1 MVTSLVVYGLPGNGK
16 TYAAGFLS
24 KNLNTK
30 LIPFDG
36 VINVISEYVRKKNG
50 GKNSPIEF
58 TGSSYPGIFQN
69 SEDFNGFRDDLD
81 QLISENDKFFKNFYK
96 KFIENKSTL
105 VNYESG
111 FSERAIDLGR
121 NGDALE
127 PFAEKILNIVF
138 KYIVKKESFFIIEG
152 YYFNEDK
159 NFREKIKKLCEKVIY
174 LGCFYKQKN
183 KTYPYLYQ
191 GKEFTNLT
199 KVEEQLQKDL
209 NAGQKSYQSFSSE
222 RNTNSKSTLKLKKL
236 GIPSDLNG
244 KTVLDLGC
252 NEGFFSFECEK
263 RGAKVI
269 GIELD
274 KNWFQK
280 ALKRKNEI
288 SSFVNFLNEDWNS
301 LPTLNYK
308 FDIVLF
314 LAAFHY
320 IKNNQLQIL
329 RNVFDKMKKNGLFIL
344 EAGVIEKNEGAF
356 LIESIKRPAGDV
368 CQFTNK
374 FTLEKLLKDSG
385 FNNIRFYGKS
395 VQVVGDDIPRY
406 VVHATKGDKSTQD
419 SYRDAHQPVESYEKL
434 SKEGAKTKDISL
446 YDVENL
452 LISLYNKNS
461 FYRKLFHLMYKIF
474 KKNSKN

>member
-1 MVTSLVVYGLPGNGK
+1 MVTCLVVYGLPGNGK
-16 TYAAGFLS
+16 TYAARILS

-36 VINVISEYVRKKNG
+36 VINIISEYVRKRIG
-50 GKNSPIEF
+50 GENSPIEF
-58 TGSSYPGIFQN
+58 TGDSHPGIFQN
-69 SEDFNGFRDDLD
+69 SEDFFGFRDSLD
-81 QLISENDKFFKNFYK
+81 KLITDNEKFFKNFYK
-96 KFIENKSTL
+96 KFIENKSPL

-111 FSERAIDLGR
+111 FNEGAIDLGR

-127 PFAEKILNIVF
+127 AFAEKILNLVL
-138 KYIVKKESFFIIEG
+138 KYIVKKEQFFIIEG
-152 YYFNEDK
+152 YYFNEEK
-159 NFREKIKKLCEKVIY
+159 NFREKIKKLCKKVIF

-183 KTYPYLYQ
+183 KKSPYLYQ
-191 GKEFTNLT
+191 RKEFTDLA
-199 KVEEQLQKDL
+199 KVEEQLQKDFYT
-209 NAGQKSYQSFSSE
+209 GQESYQSFSSE
-222 RNTNSKSTLKLKKL
+222 INTNSKSTLKLEKL

-280 ALKRKNEI
+280 ALKRKNKI

-301 LPTLNYK
+301 LPSLNYK

-329 RNVFDKMKKNGLFIL
+329 RNVFEKIKKNGLLIL
-344 EAGVIEKNEGAF
+344 EVGIIDKNEGTF
-356 LIESIKRPAGDV
+356 LIESIKRPVGDV

-385 FNNIRFYGKS
+385 FNNIQFYGKS
-395 VQVVGDDIPRY
+395 VQLLGDDIPRY
-406 VVHATKGDKSTQD
+406 VVHATKDYTSTQD
-419 SYRDAHQPVESYEKL
+419 SYKDIHQPVESYEKL

-461 FYRKLFHLMYKIF
+461 FYRKLFHLMYKIL
-474 KKNSKN
+474 KKKQKN

>member
-16 TYAAGFLS
+16 TYAARILS

-36 VINVISEYVRKKNG
+36 VINIISEYVRKKMG
-50 GKNSPIEF
+50 EKNSPIEF

-69 SEDFNGFRDDLD
+69 SKDFVGFRVDLD
-81 QLISENDKFFKNFYK
+81 QLISENNKFFKNFYK
-96 KFIENKSTL
+96 KCIENKLPL
-105 VNYESG
+105 VNYKSG

-121 NGDALE
+121 NGDVLE
-127 PFAEKILNIVF
+127 PFAEKILNLVF
-138 KYIVKKESFFIIEG
+138 KYIVKKDTFFIIEG
-152 YYFNEDK
+152 YYFNEGK

-199 KVEEQLQKDL
+199 KVEEQLQKDF
-209 NAGQKSYQSFSSE
+209 NTGQESYQSFSTE
-222 RNTNSKSTLKLKKL
+222 INTISKSTLKLEKL

-244 KTVLDLGC
+244 KTVLDIGC

-263 RGAKVI
+263 RGANVI

-280 ALKRKNEI
+280 ALKRKNKI

-301 LPTLNYK
+301 LPSLNYK
-308 FDIVLF
+308 FDIILF

-329 RNVFDKMKKNGLFIL
+329 RNIFEKMKKNGLLIL
-344 EAGVIEKNEGAF
+344 EVGIIDKNEGTF
-356 LIESIKRPAGDV
+356 LIENVKRPVGDV

-385 FNNIRFYGKS
+385 FNNTQFYGKS
-395 VQVVGDDIPRY
+395 VQLLGDDVPRY
-406 VVHATKGDKSTQD
+406 VVHATKGDTSTQD
-419 SYRDAHQPVESYEKL
+419 SYKDIHQPVESYEKL
-434 SKEGAKTKDISL
+434 SKDGAKTKDISL

-452 LISLYNKNS
+452 LISLYNKNL
-461 FYRKLFHLMYKIF
+461 FYRKLFHLMYKIL
-474 KKNSKN
+474 KKNPKN